1 MTVYEKLNDARLAFQ
16 KKSVKKSGQN
26 KFAGYSYYELSDIL
40 PAINEIAKDIKFSCV
55 VTFGTEIA
63 QLEFI
68 DTEKPQDRITFLS
81 PMSKASLKG
90 CHEVQNLGAVETYIK
105 RYLYQNCFEIVEND
119 ALDSTM
125 NPNENG
131 NQLGQNQGQNQRSY
145 SNNNN
150 SSNNSNGYNRYN
162 GGYNNR

>member
-16 KKSVKKSGQN
+16 KNNVKKSGKN
-26 KFAGYSYYELSDIL
+26 EFAGYSYYELSDIL
-40 PAINEIAKDIKFSCV
+40 PAINEIAKDLKFSCV

-68 DTEKPQDRITFLS
+68 DAEKPQDRITFLS

-90 CHEVQNLGAVETYIK
+90 CHEVQNLGVVETYIK

-119 ALDSTM
+119 VLDSTM
-125 NPNENG
+125 NPNVNG
-131 NQLGQNQGQNQRSY
+131 NQWGQTQGQNQRNYQNNNS
-145 SNNNN
+145 NNN
-150 SSNNSNGYNRYN
+150 SSGGYNRYN
-162 GGYNNR
+162 NGGYNR

>member
-16 KKSVKKSGQN
+16 KKNVKKSGQN
-26 KFAGYSYYELSDIL
+26 KFAGYSYYELADIL
-40 PAINEIAKDIKFSCV
+40 PAINEIAKELKFSCV

-68 DTEKPQDRITFLS
+68 DAEKPQDRITFLS

-119 ALDSTM
+119 ALDLTM
-125 NPNENG
+125 NPNENR
-131 NQLGQNQGQNQRSY
+131 NQTQEQNQRSY
-145 SNNNN
+145 QNNN
-150 SSNNSNGYNRYN
+150 SSGGYNRYN
-162 GGYNNR
+162 GGSYNR

>member
-16 KKSVKKSGQN
+16 KKNVKKSGQN

-40 PAINEIAKDIKFSCV
+40 PAINEIAKELKFSCV

-68 DTEKPQDRITFLS
+68 DSEKPQDRITFLS

-131 NQLGQNQGQNQRSY
+131 NQQGCTQGQNQRIY
-145 SNNNN
+145 QNNNN
-150 SSNNSNGYNRYN
+150 SNNSSGYNHYKR
-162 GGYNNR
+162 

>member
-1 MTVYEKLNDARLAFQ
+1 MTVFEKLNDARLEFQ
-16 KKSVKKSGQN
+16 KKNVKKSGKN
-26 KFAGYSYYELSDIL
+26 KFAGYSYYELADIL
-40 PAINEIAKDIKFSCV
+40 PAINEIAKELKFSCV
-55 VTFGTEIA
+55 VTFGTDIA

-68 DTEKPQDRITFLS
+68 DCEKPQDRITFLS
-81 PMSKASLKG
+81 PMSKATLKG

-131 NQLGQNQGQNQRSY
+131 DQQVYTQGQNQRSY
-145 SNNNN
+145 QNNNN
-150 SSNNSNGYNRYN
+150 SNNSSGYSGYNRYK
-162 GGYNNR
+162 R

>member
-16 KKSVKKSGQN
+16 KKNVKKSGHN
-26 KFAGYSYYELSDIL
+26 KFAGYSYYELADIL
-40 PAINEIAKDIKFSCV
+40 PAINEIAKELKFTCV

-68 DTEKPQDRITFLS
+68 DVEKPEERITFLS

-119 ALDSTM
+119 VLDSTM
-125 NPNENG
+125 NPNENR
-131 NQLGQNQGQNQRSY
+131 NQNQGQNQINY
-145 SNNNN
+145 QNNNQN
-150 SSNNSNGYNRYN
+150 SSGGYNRNY
-162 GGYNNR
+162 GGYNR

>member
-1 MTVYEKLNDARLAFQ
+1 MTVFEKLNDARLEFQ
-16 KKSVKKSGQN
+16 KKNVKKSGQN

-40 PAINEIAKDIKFSCV
+40 PAINEIAKDLKFSCV

-68 DTEKPQDRITFLS
+68 DSEKPEDRITFLS

-131 NQLGQNQGQNQRSY
+131 NQQGYTQVQNQRIY
-145 SNNNN
+145 KNNNN
-150 SSNNSNGYNRYN
+150 SNNSSGYSGYNCYKR
-162 GGYNNR
+162 

>member
-1 MTVYEKLNDARLAFQ
+1 MTVFEKLNDARLEFQ
-16 KKSVKKSGQN
+16 KKNVKKSGQN

-40 PAINEIAKDIKFSCV
+40 PAINEIAKELKFSCV
-55 VTFGTEIA
+55 VTFGTDIA

-68 DTEKPQDRITFLS
+68 DCEKPQDRITFLS
-81 PMSKASLKG
+81 PMSKATLKG

-131 NQLGQNQGQNQRSY
+131 DQQVYTQGQNQRSY
-145 SNNNN
+145 QNNNN
-150 SSNNSNGYNRYN
+150 SNNSSGYNRYK
-162 GGYNNR
+162 R

>member
-1 MTVYEKLNDARLAFQ
+1 MTVFEKLNDARLEFQ
-16 KKSVKKSGQN
+16 KKNVKKSGQN
-26 KFAGYSYYELSDIL
+26 KFAGYSYYELADIL
-40 PAINEIAKDIKFSCV
+40 PAINEIAKELKFSCV
-55 VTFGTEIA
+55 VTFGTDIA

-68 DTEKPQDRITFLS
+68 DCEKPQDRITFLS
-81 PMSKASLKG
+81 PMSKATLKG

-131 NQLGQNQGQNQRSY
+131 DQQVYTQGQNQRSCQ
-145 SNNNN
+145 NNNN
-150 SSNNSNGYNRYN
+150 SNNSSGYSGYNRYK
-162 GGYNNR
+162 R

>member
-16 KKSVKKSGQN
+16 KKNVKKSGKN

-40 PAINEIAKDIKFSCV
+40 PAINEIAQELKFSCV
-55 VTFGTEIA
+55 VTFGIEIA

-68 DTEKPQDRITFLS
+68 DAEKPADRITFLS

-119 ALDSTM
+119 VLDSTM
-125 NPNENG
+125 NLNENI
-131 NQLGQNQGQNQRSY
+131 NQAQGQNQRS
-145 SNNNN
+145 
-150 SSNNSNGYNRYN
+150 NNSNGGYNRNY
-162 GGYNNR
+162 GGYNR

>member
-1 MTVYEKLNDARLAFQ
+1 MTVFEKLNDARLEFQ
-16 KKSVKKSGQN
+16 KKNVKKSGQN

-40 PAINEIAKDIKFSCV
+40 PAINEIAKDLKFSCV
-55 VTFGTEIA
+55 VTFGIEIA

-68 DTEKPQDRITFLS
+68 DSEKPEDRITFLS

-90 CHEVQNLGAVETYIK
+90 CHEVQNLGAVEKYIK

-131 NQLGQNQGQNQRSY
+131 DQQGYTQGQNQRIY
-145 SNNNN
+145 QTNNN
-150 SSNNSNGYNRYN
+150 SNNSRYSGYNCYKR
-162 GGYNNR
+162 

>member
-1 MTVYEKLNDARLAFQ
+1 MTVFEKLNDARLEFQ
-16 KKSVKKSGQN
+16 KKNVKKSGQN

-40 PAINEIAKDIKFSCV
+40 PAINEIAKDLKFSCV
-55 VTFGTEIA
+55 VTFGTDLA

-68 DTEKPQDRITFLS
+68 DSEKPEDRITFLS

-90 CHEVQNLGAVETYIK
+90 CHEVQNLGAVEKYIK

-131 NQLGQNQGQNQRSY
+131 DQQGYTQGQNQRIY
-145 SNNNN
+145 QTNNN
-150 SSNNSNGYNRYN
+150 SNNSSGYSGYNRYK
-162 GGYNNR
+162 R

>member
-1 MTVYEKLNDARLAFQ
+1 MTVYEKLNDARLEFQ
-16 KKSVKKSGQN
+16 KKNVKKSGHN

-40 PAINEIAKDIKFSCV
+40 PAINEIAKELKFSCV
-55 VTFGTEIA
+55 VTFGTDIA

-68 DTEKPQDRITFLS
+68 DVEKPQDRITFLS

-131 NQLGQNQGQNQRSY
+131 NQQGQTQGQNQRSY
-145 SNNNN
+145 QNNNN
-150 SSNNSNGYNRYN
+150 SSGYNRYN
-162 GGYNNR
+162 R

>member
-1 MTVYEKLNDARLAFQ
+1 MTVFEKLNDARLEFQ
-16 KKSVKKSGQN
+16 KKNVKKSGKN
-26 KFAGYSYYELSDIL
+26 KFAGYSYYELADIL
-40 PAINEIAKDIKFSCV
+40 PAINEIAKELKFSCV
-55 VTFGTEIA
+55 VTFGTDIA

-68 DTEKPQDRITFLS
+68 DCEKPQDRITFLS
-81 PMSKASLKG
+81 PMSKATLKG

-131 NQLGQNQGQNQRSY
+131 DQQVYTQGQNQRSY
-145 SNNNN
+145 QNNNN
-150 SSNNSNGYNRYN
+150 SNNSSGYNRYK
-162 GGYNNR
+162 R

>member
-16 KKSVKKSGQN
+16 KKNVKKSGQN

-40 PAINEIAKDIKFSCV
+40 PAINEIAKELKFSCV

-63 QLEFI
+63 QLEFV
-68 DTEKPQDRITFLS
+68 DCEKPQDRVTFLS

-131 NQLGQNQGQNQRSY
+131 NQQGQTQWQNQRIY
-145 SNNNN
+145 QNNN
-150 SSNNSNGYNRYN
+150 SNNSSGGYNRY
-162 GGYNNR
+162 R